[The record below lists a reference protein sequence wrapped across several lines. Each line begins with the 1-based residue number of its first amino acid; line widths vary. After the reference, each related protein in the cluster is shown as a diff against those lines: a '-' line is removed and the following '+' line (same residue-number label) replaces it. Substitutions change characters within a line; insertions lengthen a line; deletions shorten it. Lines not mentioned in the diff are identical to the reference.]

1 MSPAAANVDAY
12 LAELPEDQR
21 VALEDLRATIKAAAP
36 DATESI
42 AYAMPAYKYKGK
54 PLIYFGAAK
63 NHCAIYGTR
72 AAELEELKGFEMS
85 KGSLRFTPDKPV
97 PPESVKKLIDA
108 RTAEIEAGTTKGY
121 GKKKA
126 RV

>member
-1 MSPAAANVDAY
+1 MSPAAASVDAY
-12 LAELPEDQR
+12 LAELPADQR
-21 VALEDLRATIKAAAP
+21 AALAELRATIKAAAP
-36 DATESI
+36 EAVEFI

-85 KGSLRFTPDKPV
+85 KGSLHFTPERPV
-97 PPESVKKLIDA
+97 PPESVRKLIDA
-108 RTAEIEAGTTKGY
+108 RIAEIEEGAAKGY
-121 GKKKA
+121 GKKA
-126 RV
+126 AS